1 MSMAGPRRI
10 IAALLALLC
19 LVGTALAFDEALVRK
34 AERAIEEY
42 RPQLLNISKELQ
54 NPSLDERQLV
64 TFRDRLELIRAD
76 AVKLSTSLSAPIA
89 EVNQQL
95 ASLGP
100 TPSGSDAE
108 PSSVADERR
117 DLLASLNRLSG
128 IKSRLDVGAVEAE
141 QLAGRIAAIQ
151 RNSFLERIFESDR
164 PILSPSLWVDTGAGI
179 SLFASRLGGLFS
191 AWWDEVRATVSFRA
205 LLLIP
210 IFASILGVGYVLLR
224 RGLVRWT
231 RSRPQA
237 QQSPNDLNRLWRI
250 FRALITAVVALIIL
264 YAPIRIALKLGGFVT
279 PRFDLI
285 LTAVFEFILASLIY
299 YVLALRVFSPG
310 NPAWRIINL
319 GDVAASRLPTL
330 VGLAGLVS
338 VGNERMLALADAVFL
353 PVSYTIGQSALS
365 ALAMLILLS
374 LIVLTI
380 RQSEGLTER
389 LPQQKLYFG
398 WAAATTPL
406 VWLLIAAGFV
416 ALLLGYLALANY
428 IAQQLF
434 QTGIVLVVLFLLHH
448 LSDAAVDASFDPQS
462 GFGRFLRNV
471 TGLGERAIERLGLLF
486 RTVFDIVLVLAGL
499 PLLFAL
505 WTVTWIDMRSML
517 TSATIGF
524 NVGDINISPR
534 LILVIL
540 VTFALGILL
549 TKLVISWLD
558 RRILSN
564 TRINR
569 GVQDSLRTGAT
580 YAGYILAAVFAL
592 SAAGLDFSN
601 LALVAGALGVGIG
614 LGLQSIVNNFV
625 SGLILLAER
634 PIRVGDWVALPAG
647 EGIVKRINV
656 RSTEIETFDSC
667 SIIVPNSSLITEPVR
682 NWTHGSN
689 RGRFIVA
696 VTVDQE
702 SDPVVVL
709 DILTEIAR
717 ANDKILTYPEPNVA
731 LVRFG
736 PLGLDFELKAFVPD
750 ILDGAMVAS
759 DVRFEILRIFREKGI
774 TIPNP
779 VGVFQA
785 PRL

>member
-1 MSMAGPRRI
+1 M
-10 IAALLALLC
+10 
-19 LVGTALAFDEALVRK
+19 
-34 AERAIEEY
+34 
-42 RPQLLNISKELQ
+42 
-54 NPSLDERQLV
+54 
-64 TFRDRLELIRAD
+64 
-76 AVKLSTSLSAPIA
+76 
-89 EVNQQL
+89 
-95 ASLGP
+95 
-100 TPSGSDAE
+100 
-108 PSSVADERR
+108 
-117 DLLASLNRLSG
+117 
-128 IKSRLDVGAVEAE
+128 
-141 QLAGRIAAIQ
+141 
-151 RNSFLERIFESDR
+151 
-164 PILSPSLWVDTGAGI
+164 
-179 SLFASRLGGLFS
+179 
-191 AWWDEVRATVSFRA
+191 
-205 LLLIP
+205 
-210 IFASILGVGYVLLR
+210 
-224 RGLVRWT
+224 
-231 RSRPQA
+231 
-237 QQSPNDLNRLWRI
+237 
-250 FRALITAVVALIIL
+250 
-264 YAPIRIALKLGGFVT
+264 
-279 PRFDLI
+279 
-285 LTAVFEFILASLIY
+285 
-299 YVLALRVFSPG
+299 
-310 NPAWRIINL
+310 
-319 GDVAASRLPTL
+319 
-330 VGLAGLVS
+330 
-338 VGNERMLALADAVFL
+338 
-353 PVSYTIGQSALS
+353 
-365 ALAMLILLS
+365 
-374 LIVLTI
+374 
-380 RQSEGLTER
+380 
-389 LPQQKLYFG
+389 
-398 WAAATTPL
+398 
-406 VWLLIAAGFV
+406 
-416 ALLLGYLALANY
+416 
-428 IAQQLF
+428 
-434 QTGIVLVVLFLLHH
+434 FLLHH

-702 SDPVVVL
+702 SDPEEVRDL
-709 DILTEIAR
+709 LTEIAR
-717 ANDKILTYPEPNVA
+717 ANDKILTLPGTQCSIGRDSDLWASTSSSRPSYPTSS
-731 LVRFG
+731 
-736 PLGLDFELKAFVPD
+736 
-750 ILDGAMVAS
+750 DGAVVAS
-759 DVRFEILRIFREKGI
+759 DVRFEILRTFPRKRDYHSQSGWAISGAAAVGGRHEREEADGGR
-774 TIPNP
+774 P
-779 VGVFQA
+779 VGSRVSPGDAQGLAWLGHGRDLNFRLVAVDDGSATFEALPGPQFYNPAA
-785 PRL
+785 PHAWRLLRDADRQRNGRARCRQNCPRGRVTAPSR